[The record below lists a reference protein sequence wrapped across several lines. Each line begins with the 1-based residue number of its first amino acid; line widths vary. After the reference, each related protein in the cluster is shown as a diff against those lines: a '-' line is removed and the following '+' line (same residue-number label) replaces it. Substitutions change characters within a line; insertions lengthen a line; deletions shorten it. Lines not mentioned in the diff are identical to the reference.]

1 MTRYIPGVLLLGVA
15 AWVFL
20 HNGDHLQD
28 PVVLMGLGALL
39 GPDPE
44 AQSRA
49 TVLILGGL
57 GLLSV
62 VRVRMQG
69 RSRRDKAG

>member
-15 AWVFL
+15 VWVFL
-20 HNGDHLQD
+20 HNGDDPQD
-28 PVVLMGLGALL
+28 PIALMGLGALL
-39 GPDPE
+39 GPDLE
-44 AQSRA
+44 ARSRV

-69 RSRRDKAG
+69 RSRRDKAS